1 MASKQESSD
10 GYVLSRNYAATSRLN
25 LQHFL
30 WRETFGY
37 LLHPSLKVKEAES
50 LRIADVG
57 SGTGNRSRQWLFD
70 VSREVHASCQLVGL
84 DISLTQAPP
93 PEWLPHNV
101 SMRQWDVLQ
110 EPPSDLAGT
119 FDVVQARLLLF
130 VVKNN
135 DPAPILKNLI
145 KLLKPGGYLQWGEPD
160 AESVRLVKSNPSNP
174 SESLERVYADMI
186 GSMALF
192 RPTWVKELYRAVE
205 AEGLTEVIND
215 RQSGPPHV
223 WFAFNQCNMM
233 IFDELLEQGKI
244 PKEKQQEWR
253 QLLDLANKECQQG
266 ATMLSD
272 RLHVI
277 GRKPT

>member
-57 SGTGNRSRQWLFD
+57 S
-70 VSREVHASCQLVGL
+70 E
-84 DISLTQAPP
+84 
-93 PEWLPHNV
+93 
-101 SMRQWDVLQ
+101 
-110 EPPSDLAGT
+110 
-119 FDVVQARLLLF
+119 
-130 VVKNN
+130 
-135 DPAPILKNLI
+135 
-145 KLLKPGGYLQWGEPD
+145 PGGYLQWGEPD